1 MKYDKELIS
10 SFVKFTIN
18 SLVNTGVFLLFYYLV
33 LLLKSNY
40 FMANTAGFV
49 ISVISTYYC
58 NKKFIFKDDK
68 NKKLK
73 TESELRDEM
82 NRVIKTYAAY
92 GMTFCLT
99 TIMLFFEI
107 DRLKMSSILAPI
119 INSIITLPI
128 NFALNRFWV
137 FGQKLQIETL

>member
-10 SFVKFTIN
+10 SFGKFTIN

-73 TESELRDEM
+73 SENELRSEM
-82 NRVIKTYAAY
+82 NRVIKTYTAY

>member
-10 SFVKFTIN
+10 SFGKFTIN

-68 NKKLK
+68 NTKLK
-73 TESELRDEM
+73 TASELRYEM
-82 NRVIKTYAAY
+82 NRVIKTYTAY
-92 GMTFCLT
+92 GMTFILS

-107 DRLKMSSILAPI
+107 DVLKISSILAPI
-119 INSIITLPI
+119 INAIITLPI

-137 FGQKLQIETL
+137 FGQKLKIETL

>member
-137 FGQKLQIETL
+137 FGQRTKFKIL

>member
-1 MKYDKELIS
+1 MRYDKELIS
-10 SFVKFTIN
+10 SFGKFTIN